1 MKPKLKWFGQISK
14 KDLTYHLY
22 QWDLV
27 DSNFIYSSSPF
38 GSLGNLTTIEWM
50 YSGLPVF
57 LLSTPFLH
65 RSLQLR
71 FTSRTSLFFSIS
83 LLWDQVNH
91 STLSGIDITS
101 AIPVSRLFYCQNV
114 LCPLNRMVEFISGS
128 LSLTPFLNDLP
139 DLTKVWPT
147 QQDRVVL
154 RI

>member
-57 LLSTPFLH
+57 LLSAPFLH